1 MAIEDIDALRNFA
14 LFTLTRLSKGEITTE
29 EAGVTGKLCENVVST
44 LKVQLEYAK
53 MLGEI
58 PKIDFL
64 KNSTIPETKLMNASK
79 RLHQIE
85 NKEEIF
91 QSN

>member
-1 MAIEDIDALRNFA
+1 MAIENIDALRDFA

-58 PKIDFL
+58 PKINFL
-64 KNSTIPETKLMNASK
+64 SGSTIPETRLMNASR
-79 RLHQIE
+79 RLQQIDHK
-85 NKEEIF
+85 KEEEKK
-91 QSN
+91 